1 MPRGLE
7 PSEST
12 GTRIT
17 VVLLGEEGKRER
29 IHCNSFTEAIG
40 VVKAEL
46 SPETVAKIENRDQE
60 VVFTSQEMDIDDWE
74 NEWKHAKR
82 RLSVGVEEYDCPYDT
97 VGCLADDLC
106 VQCKM
111 DKVQGQYRSRDISG

>member
-7 PSEST
+7 PTEST

-17 VVLLGEEGKRER
+17 VVLLGEEGERER
-29 IHCNSFTEAIG
+29 VHCNSFTEAIS
-40 VVKAEL
+40 VVKAEQ
-46 SPETVAKIENRDQE
+46 SPQTVAKIENRE
-60 VVFTSQEMDIDDWE
+60 EEIVFTSEEMDIDDWE

-82 RLSVGVEEYDCPYDT
+82 RLSVDVEEYDCPYDT
-97 VGCLADDLC
+97 VGCFADDRC

-111 DKVQGQYRSRDISG
+111 DKVQDQY

>member
-1 MPRGLE
+1 MRLSPNQVLALLDTGGWYQDITHRSIRRTIHAFLYDTQPRTDMPRGLE

-60 VVFTSQEMDIDDWE
+60 VVFTS
-74 NEWKHAKR
+74 
-82 RLSVGVEEYDCPYDT
+82 
-97 VGCLADDLC
+97 
-106 VQCKM
+106 
-111 DKVQGQYRSRDISG
+111 